1 MDPRLSAILR
11 LRAISRRFAVG
22 ELPFN
27 EFLPALKWYSFDD
40 ENDEGRWEPRMAV
53 KDLCQE
59 LHAEYLF
66 YVKWRGEAGADKFK
80 SSQWVYGESKD
91 QHGWID
97 KQAYHRLFT
106 EEFCRLKL
114 SEIP

>member
-1 MDPRLSAILR
+1 
-11 LRAISRRFAVG
+11 
-22 ELPFN
+22 
-27 EFLPALKWYSFDD
+27 
-40 ENDEGRWEPRMAV
+40 
-53 KDLCQE
+53 
-59 LHAEYLF
+59 
-66 YVKWRGEAGADKFK
+66 VKWRGEAGADKFK